1 MGVSKLDILYRRLL
15 LTKLF
20 IRGWGRPEDLKRL
33 FEFRKMIGNRE
44 RCQNLVSSDYPVHI
58 DKIEEQSDCKIL
70 DGHFVSPMAHYV
82 PDIMPVESVI
92 ARIIDEMLD
101 TNLILLPLFQFIVP
115 KEWNSKYR
123 PVCIHLAGTG
133 DHHYW
138 RRRTLMARPMI
149 KEARMASLLLEN
161 PYYIVRLFTEEMK
174 LMHRYKEM
182 FNVAGNPR
190 TKYGVILL
198 PRLECTGAI
207 SAHWN
212 LCLLGSSDSPAS
224 ASQVAGITGMH
235 HHTWLSFV
243 CLVEMGFPHVG
254 QAGLKLLTSSDPP
267 TLAAQS
273 AGIIGVSHRAQ
284 PTFSFLRRSS
294 LKNVSDLFVMGGALV
309 LESAALLHWLERE
322 GYGPLG
328 MTGISMGGHMASLAV
343 SNWPKP
349 MPLIPC
355 LSWSTASGVFT
366 TTDSFKMGQEF
377 VKHFTSNA
385 DKLTNLNLVSRTLNL
400 DISNQVVSQK
410 HADCHNSSKTSV
422 SATSEGLLL
431 QDTSKM
437 KRFNQTLS
445 TNKSS
450 YISRNPQSYH
460 LLSKEQRR
468 NGLRKESLIFMKGVM
483 DECTHVANFSVPVD
497 PSLIIVVQAKEDA
510 YIPRTGVRS
519 LQEIWPGCEIRYL
532 EGGHIS
538 AYLFKQGLFRQA
550 IYDAFDRF
558 LHKYAN

>member
-82 PDIMPVESVI
+82 PDIMPIESII
-92 ARIIDEMLD
+92 AR
-101 TNLILLPLFQFIVP
+101 FQFIVP

-133 DHHYW
+133 DHE
-138 RRRTLMARPMI
+138 TQGP
-149 KEARMASLLLEN
+149 
-161 PYYIVRLFTEEMK
+161 
-174 LMHRYKEM
+174 
-182 FNVAGNPR
+182 
-190 TKYGVILL
+190 
-198 PRLECTGAI
+198 
-207 SAHWN
+207 
-212 LCLLGSSDSPAS
+212 SS
-224 ASQVAGITGMH
+224 
-235 HHTWLSFV
+235 
-243 CLVEMGFPHVG
+243 
-254 QAGLKLLTSSDPP
+254 
-267 TLAAQS
+267 
-273 AGIIGVSHRAQ
+273 
-284 PTFSFLRRSS
+284 RRSS

-366 TTDSFKMGQEF
+366 TGVLSKSINWRELEKQYYTQTVYEEEIIHMLEYCGTDSFKMGQEF
-377 VKHFTSNA
+377 VKRFTSSA
-385 DKLTNLNLVSRTLNL
+385 DKLTNLNLVSRTINL
-400 DISNQVVSQK
+400 DITDQVVSQK
-410 HADCHNSSKTSV
+410 PVDCHNSSKTSV

-431 QDTSKM
+431 QDTSKIEC
-437 KRFNQTLS
+437 FNQTLS

-450 YISRNPQSYH
+450 YTSCNPQSYH

-468 NGLRKESLIFMKGVM
+468 NSLRKESLIFMKGVM

-550 IYDAFDRF
+550 IYDAFERF

>member
-82 PDIMPVESVI
+82 PDIMPIESVI
-92 ARIIDEMLD
+92 A
-101 TNLILLPLFQFIVP
+101 
-115 KEWNSKYR
+115 
-123 PVCIHLAGTG
+123 
-133 DHHYW
+133 
-138 RRRTLMARPMI
+138 
-149 KEARMASLLLEN
+149 
-161 PYYIVRLFTEEMK
+161 
-174 LMHRYKEM
+174 
-182 FNVAGNPR
+182 
-190 TKYGVILL
+190 
-198 PRLECTGAI
+198 
-207 SAHWN
+207 
-212 LCLLGSSDSPAS
+212 
-224 ASQVAGITGMH
+224 
-235 HHTWLSFV
+235 
-243 CLVEMGFPHVG
+243 
-254 QAGLKLLTSSDPP
+254 
-267 TLAAQS
+267 
-273 AGIIGVSHRAQ
+273 
-284 PTFSFLRRSS
+284 RRSS

-366 TTDSFKMGQEF
+366 TGVLSKSINWRELEKQYYTQTVYEEEIIHMLEYCGTDSFKMGQEF
-377 VKHFTSNA
+377 VKHFTSSA

-410 HADCHNSSKTSV
+410 PADCHNSSETSV

-450 YISRNPQSYH
+450 YTSRNPQSYH

-468 NGLRKESLIFMKGVM
+468 NSLRKESLIFMKGVM

>member
-82 PDIMPVESVI
+82 PDIMPIESVI
-92 ARIIDEMLD
+92 AR
-101 TNLILLPLFQFIVP
+101 FQFIVP

-161 PYYIVRLFTEEMK
+161 PYYGCRK
-174 LMHRYKEM
+174 PK
-182 FNVAGNPR
+182 
-190 TKYGVILL
+190 
-198 PRLECTGAI
+198 
-207 SAHWN
+207 
-212 LCLLGSSDSPAS
+212 D
-224 ASQVAGITGMH
+224 QV
-235 HHTWLSFV
+235 
-243 CLVEMGFPHVG
+243 
-254 QAGLKLLTSSDPP
+254 
-267 TLAAQS
+267 
-273 AGIIGVSHRAQ
+273 
-284 PTFSFLRRSS
+284 RSS

-377 VKHFTSNA
+377 VKHFTSSA

-410 HADCHNSSKTSV
+410 PADCHNSSKTSV

-450 YISRNPQSYH
+450 YASRNPQSYH

-468 NGLRKESLIFMKGVM
+468 NSLRKESLIFMKGVM

-538 AYLFKQGLFRQA
+538 AYLFKQGLFR
-550 IYDAFDRF
+550 
-558 LHKYAN
+558 

>member
-1 MGVSKLDILYRRLL
+1 MGVSKLDVLYRRLL

-33 FEFRKMIGNRE
+33 FEFRKIIGNRE
-44 RCQNLVSSDYPVHI
+44 KCQNLVSSDYPVYI

-82 PDIMPVESVI
+82 PNIMPIESVI
-92 ARIIDEMLD
+92 AR
-101 TNLILLPLFQFIVP
+101 FQFIVP
-115 KEWNSKYR
+115 KEWKSKYR

-133 DHHYW
+133 DHE
-138 RRRTLMARPMI
+138 TQGPNA
-149 KEARMASLLLEN
+149 
-161 PYYIVRLFTEEMK
+161 
-174 LMHRYKEM
+174 
-182 FNVAGNPR
+182 
-190 TKYGVILL
+190 
-198 PRLECTGAI
+198 
-207 SAHWN
+207 
-212 LCLLGSSDSPAS
+212 
-224 ASQVAGITGMH
+224 
-235 HHTWLSFV
+235 
-243 CLVEMGFPHVG
+243 
-254 QAGLKLLTSSDPP
+254 
-267 TLAAQS
+267 
-273 AGIIGVSHRAQ
+273 
-284 PTFSFLRRSS
+284 RRSS

-343 SNWPKP
+343 SSWPKP

-366 TTDSFKMGQEF
+366 TGVLSKSINWRELEKQYYTQTVYEEEIIHMLEYCGTDSFKMGQEF
-377 VKHFTSNA
+377 VKHFPNTT
-385 DKLTNLNLVSRTLNL
+385 DKLTNLNLISRTLNL
-400 DISNQVVSQK
+400 DVTDKVVSSK
-410 HADCHNSSKTSV
+410 PAECHKSSQTSF
-422 SATSEGLLL
+422 SATSDGLLL
-431 QDTSKM
+431 QDTSKVE
-437 KRFNQTLS
+437 RFNQTLS
-445 TNKSS
+445 TNKSCFTS
-450 YISRNPQSYH
+450 CSPQSYH

-468 NGLRKESLIFMKGVM
+468 KTLQKESLLFMKGVM

-550 IYDAFDRF
+550 IYDAFERF

>member
-82 PDIMPVESVI
+82 PDIMPIESVI
-92 ARIIDEMLD
+92 AR
-101 TNLILLPLFQFIVP
+101 FQFIVP
-115 KEWNSKYR
+115 KEWSSKYR

-133 DHHYW
+133 D
-138 RRRTLMARPMI
+138 
-149 KEARMASLLLEN
+149 
-161 PYYIVRLFTEEMK
+161 
-174 LMHRYKEM
+174 
-182 FNVAGNPR
+182 
-190 TKYGVILL
+190 
-198 PRLECTGAI
+198 
-207 SAHWN
+207 
-212 LCLLGSSDSPAS
+212 
-224 ASQVAGITGMH
+224 
-235 HHTWLSFV
+235 
-243 CLVEMGFPHVG
+243 
-254 QAGLKLLTSSDPP
+254 
-267 TLAAQS
+267 
-273 AGIIGVSHRAQ
+273 
-284 PTFSFLRRSS
+284 
-294 LKNVSDLFVMGGALV
+294 
-309 LESAALLHWLERE
+309 
-322 GYGPLG
+322 
-328 MTGISMGGHMASLAV
+328 HMASLAV

-366 TTDSFKMGQEF
+366 TGVLSKSINWRELEKQYYTQTVYEEEIIHMLEYCGTDSFKMGQEF
-377 VKHFTSNA
+377 VKCFTSST
-385 DKLTNLNLVSRTLNL
+385 DKLTKLNLVSRTLNL
-400 DISNQVVSQK
+400 DITNQVVSQK
-410 HADCHNSSKTSV
+410 PADCHNSSKTSV

-437 KRFNQTLS
+437 KCFNQTLS

-450 YISRNPQSYH
+450 STSCNPQSYH

-468 NGLRKESLIFMKGVM
+468 NNLRKESLIFMKGVM

-550 IYDAFDRF
+550 IYDAFERF
-558 LHKYAN
+558 LQKYAN